1 MSIEKAAEAMYLAGS
16 PSSHWLYASEDTRET
31 CRKMARAA
39 LPHLMEEPT
48 EEELL
53 DIWNTCAGRSS
64 NETYETAWPKLLRE
78 FVRRRNAPPEPPKS
92 LEDSL
97 CEEFGRVFDHQKGLG
112 ADKLTCERFGVRAV
126 VQRMSELEAAPPEP
140 DPRREVIIA
149 AIKAILDSLKEPK

>member
-1 MSIEKAAEAMYLAGS
+1 MKKQWDDPARLTKSQCQEL
-16 PSSHWLYASEDTRET
+16 
-31 CRKMARAA
+31 ARAA
-39 LPHLMEEPT
+39 LPHLMKEPT
-48 EEELL
+48 DAEIVSILRAIDSNL
-53 DIWNTCAGRSS
+53 FTVAKRSI
-64 NETYETAWPKLLRE
+64 EE